1 VKPLPKPWLDPITG
15 APLPPPT
22 SLEERSVLA
31 KVDPDLLAWYD
42 RMEKSPYK
50 TVADHL
56 AEEAHRKALG
66 GIPYGQEHHKTN
78 PFRGNDQTAKAQ
90 LVKRDPDLAKFY
102 EEEAKPVEIPLFGR
116 NRNITVTG
124 RLTKDPLSSAIVQIA
139 EQIHKTWVADDQT
152 RAQAQRSAAEAE
164 LKRLQEALA

>member
-1 VKPLPKPWLDPITG
+1 
-15 APLPPPT
+15 
-22 SLEERSVLA
+22 
-31 KVDPDLLAWYD
+31 
-42 RMEKSPYK
+42 MEKSPYK

-139 EQIHKTWVADDQT
+139 EQIHKTWVNDDRV
-152 RAQAQRSAAEAE
+152 RAQTQQAAAAEE
-164 LKRLQEALA
+164 LRKLEATLA